1 MVISLDEIKPHP
13 YADLRKISRKDHER
27 EVLILPFCP
36 VKEIRRWKE
45 EKYNYIE
52 VRQNTALPPIFST
65 DKNETMK
72 FWETM
77 FAKKL

>member
-1 MVISLDEIKPHP
+1 MEISLDEIKPHP
-13 YADLRKISRKDHER
+13 YADLRKFTMNEHEK

-45 EKYNYIE
+45 GKYEHIE

-65 DKNETMK
+65 DKNETM
-72 FWETM
+72 